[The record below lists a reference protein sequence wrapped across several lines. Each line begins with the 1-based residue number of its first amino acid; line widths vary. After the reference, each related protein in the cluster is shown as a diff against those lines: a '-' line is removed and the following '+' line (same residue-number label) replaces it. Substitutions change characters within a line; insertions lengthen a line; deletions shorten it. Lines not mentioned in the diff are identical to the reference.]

1 MIGRRLIYTPLDSLV
16 SMPYCSECG
25 AEIQIGQN
33 YCHECGFNPHS
44 KDIGIDSL
52 FGPGPKTEPEKT
64 QASLYAETT
73 TGHTTLTISSVALI
87 FGLFSPWGW
96 YDSGLVALRYSFSD
110 LAWLLTDGYSF
121 WFSDLGMGPLGY
133 ISWLMDILLPLVF
146 VTTFVA
152 TWYKSLRG
160 DENFGRKARL
170 FHLSFFVVL
179 WIISSWHFGD
189 VWLPYGED
197 FGTWIAAAS
206 GIGLHSMGRNSGRT
220 PYV

>member
-1 MIGRRLIYTPLDSLV
+1 
-16 SMPYCSECG
+16 MPYCPKCG
-25 AEIQIGQN
+25 VELQIGQK
-33 YCHECGFNPHS
+33 YCHECGFNPYS
-44 KDIGIDSL
+44 KDEEGWWEATPEDE
-52 FGPGPKTEPEKT
+52 PEPKTESETT
-64 QASLYAETT
+64 QATEAAETT
-73 TGHTTLTISSVALI
+73 IDYTALTISSGGLI
-87 FGLFSPWGW
+87 FGLFSPWSW
-96 YDSGLVALRYSFSD
+96 YDSGLHALRYTFSD
-110 LAWLLTDGYSF
+110 LSWLLTDGYSF

-160 DENFGRKARL
+160 DENFGRKARF

-189 VWLPYGED
+189 VWLPHGEN

-220 PYV
+220 QYV